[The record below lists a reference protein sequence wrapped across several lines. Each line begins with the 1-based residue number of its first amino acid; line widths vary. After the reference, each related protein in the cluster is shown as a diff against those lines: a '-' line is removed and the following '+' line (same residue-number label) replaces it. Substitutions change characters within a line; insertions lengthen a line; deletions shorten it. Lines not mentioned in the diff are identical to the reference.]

1 LGDEA
6 GSTCCEPCGARS
18 SWRGEGW
25 DALSLWDCRQRAEL
39 VEGSLIMAEPFH
51 GVVNVDI
58 RDSEPDW

>member
-1 LGDEA
+1 V
-6 GSTCCEPCGARS
+6 
-18 SWRGEGW
+18 WREIILAGEGW